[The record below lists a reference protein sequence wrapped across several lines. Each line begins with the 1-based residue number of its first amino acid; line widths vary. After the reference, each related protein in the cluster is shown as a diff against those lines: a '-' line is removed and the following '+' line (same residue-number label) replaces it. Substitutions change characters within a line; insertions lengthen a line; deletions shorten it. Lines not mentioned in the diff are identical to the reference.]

1 MATNNASLYKIGSG
15 DATVYNPAPVIQD
28 FNQLLAQKQAQRQQ
42 EIKQLT
48 DQQAQ
53 LKPDGL
59 RNDADR
65 QDFFKQVNDWR
76 GKSIAAMNE
85 KDPYKKSLAQ
95 SQAQQAFMQAQSTV
109 AQSKQQDALDKQMGA
124 LLLDPTKRHL
134 FTPQAVQNY
143 QNNVKLGVSNPA
155 IMKNYSGLQAAPD
168 FDYFDKTIKGHN
180 DQLLNNAQQQYSLGK
195 PLQVGNQTQTP
206 WTLTQNI
213 KPEDLAAHI
222 ATSAQADDRIAN
234 ALQSKYPDIFKGADT
249 PEQYHLAQN
258 LAALQEAKSRELQ
271 KPVGHGLVGDKETDD
286 EKYALWL
293 REYRERL
300 KHPLAN
306 QANNA
311 LTPTQVLFTGDPN
324 QNIPGVL
331 QGDIGAMKRVISLTP
346 KGQYGNSKIA
356 DPYIDPQTGER
367 VFSFP
372 AQVKP
377 DDKAIAA
384 NNLLKQSYAK
394 KPEKEGSIL
403 GFGGTPIPFA
413 KSKKAA
419 LLKPEFKEVKAAS
432 EYRLDPSD
440 PVKLT
445 GQAGQMAA
453 DQNIKLPQLN
463 QILGQKGGRGTI
475 PLQVPNNS
483 APHTTIKIPKDT
495 KLY

>member
-1 MATNNASLYKIGSG
+1 MPTNNAALYKIGSG

-65 QDFFKQVNDWR
+65 QDFFNQVNDWR
-76 GKSIAAMNE
+76 QKSINAMNE

-109 AQSKQQDALDKQMGA
+109 AQSKQQDAVDRQMNGLMA
-124 LLLDPTKRHL
+124 DPTKRHL
-134 FTPQAVQNY
+134 YTPQAVQQYLDNL
-143 QNNVKLGVSNPA
+143 KLGVNDPR
-155 IMKNYSGLQAAPD
+155 IIKNYSSLQAAPD

-249 PEQYHLAQN
+249 PEQYHMAQN

-271 KPVGHGLVGDKETDD
+271 KSVGHGLVGDKETDD
-286 EKYALWL
+286 DKFNLHA
-293 REYRERL
+293 RMRL
-300 KHPLAN
+300 FDQKHPIKGD
-306 QANNA
+306 QASQ
-311 LTPTQVLFTGDPN
+311 LTPAQILIAGNPAQGQTGM
-324 QNIPGVL
+324 L
-331 QGDIGAMKRVISLTP
+331 QGNTDAMKRIISLTP
-346 KGQYGNSKIA
+346 KGQYGANKIS
-356 DPYIDPQTGER
+356 DPIIDPQTGEH

-372 AQVKP
+372 AQVKA
-377 DDKAIAA
+377 DEKAIKA
-384 NNLLKQSYAK
+384 NADLRKHYADKHQPGFWNKVTGTSPTPFEQSDAFK
-394 KPEKEGSIL
+394 KLQPETKIV
-403 GFGGTPIPFA
+403 
-413 KSKKAA
+413 
-419 LLKPEFKEVKAAS
+419 KPAQ
-432 EYRLDPSD
+432 EYRLNPADPQGYVS
-440 PVKLT
+440 
-445 GQAGQMAA
+445 QASQMAT

-463 QILGQKGGRGTI
+463 QILGGKGGRGMIEPQKGSPKVTKNN
-475 PLQVPNNS
+475 PLGL
-483 APHTTIKIPKDT
+483 D
-495 KLY
+495 L